1 MTELSL
7 EIVGAAASVVIDR
20 PDRRNALTQQM
31 WNALPELIDQAVA
44 SPGVRVLVVRSSTP
58 GVFSAGADIGEYR
71 DHIGD
76 VAWGLDNQDRVSR
89 GTRALRECP
98 LPVIAA
104 VDGSAF
110 GAGAG
115 LVVSCDIK
123 VATARSRFAITPAKL
138 GMVYPFPDLAALV
151 ALVGGAAARR
161 ILLTGSGLDVTEA
174 HRIGLIDEVVV
185 PDEGDDTAA
194 PDAGFSVA
202 LDAAVARWG
211 ALLAANSGTSIRL
224 MKQTLGLASSGQR
237 DDDEWTQAIVR
248 EALASGDYAE
258 GARAFL
264 EHRPP
269 HYS

>member
-1 MTELSL
+1 VTDLSL
-7 EIVGAAASVVIDR
+7 EIAGAVASVIIDR

-76 VAWGLDNQDRVSR
+76 VAWGIDNQDRVSR

-104 VDGSAF
+104 VDGPAF

-123 VATARSRFAITPAKL
+123 VATARSSFAITPAKL
-138 GMVYPFPDLAALV
+138 GMVYPFPDTAALV
-151 ALVGGAAARR
+151 DTVGAAAARS
-161 ILLTGSGLDVTEA
+161 ILLTGRTFDAAQARTWGL
-174 HRIGLIDEVVV
+174 LDEVVA
-185 PDEGDDTAA
+185 DDVLDSAVERW
-194 PDAGFSVA
+194 VA
-202 LDAAVARWG
+202 M
-211 ALLAANSGTSIRL
+211 LASNSPTSMRL
-224 MKQTLGLASSGQR
+224 MKTTIGLAAAGQR
-237 DDDEWTQAIVR
+237 DDDQRTLGFVR
-248 EALASGDYAE
+248 EALEGGDYAE
-258 GARAFL
+258 GSSAFI
-264 EHRPP
+264 ERREPRYP
-269 HYS
+269 

>member
-1 MTELSL
+1 VTDLSL
-7 EIVGAAASVVIDR
+7 EIAGAAASVVIDR

-76 VAWGLDNQDRVSR
+76 VAWGVDNQDRVSR

-104 VDGSAF
+104 VDGPAF

-115 LVVSCDIK
+115 LVVSCD
-123 VATARSRFAITPAKL
+123 VRLATSRSSFAITPAKL
-138 GMVYPFPDLAALV
+138 GMVYPFPDTAALV
-151 ALVGGAAARR
+151 ETVGAAAARS
-161 ILLTGSGLDVTEA
+161 ILLTGRTFDAQQAMAWGFL
-174 HRIGLIDEVVV
+174 DEVV
-185 PDEGDDTAA
+185 GDDGL
-194 PDAGFSVA
+194 DEA
-202 LDAAVARWG
+202 LARWI
-211 ALLAANSGTSIRL
+211 AMLSSNSATSMRL
-224 MKQTLGLASSGQR
+224 MKKSIALAASGQR
-237 DDDEWTQAIVR
+237 DDDERTQGFVR
-248 EALASGDYAE
+248 EALEGGDYAE

-264 EHRPP
+264 ERRDPR
-269 HYS
+269 YQ